1 MKKFLYSALAG
12 LSALATATPS
22 FAGNTFDD
30 HVDLFKALQEV
41 GVTIKLNHQAR
52 CSSGE
57 TDGGYASDLAFMVI
71 CQDNAIPG
79 GEQVRWTEN
88 DLDTLR
94 HEAHPV
100 IQDCN
105 MGTLSDGDL
114 GLFFWEE
121 GELTEWLNNS
131 SWSRAQLIEVS
142 KTLRENGLSWDE
154 VKLELE
160 AYTVATDIDASLI
173 AKKVRSFCG
182 S

>member
-41 GVTIKLNHQAR
+41 GVTIKLNHKAR
-52 CSSGE
+52 CESGE

-71 CQDNAIPG
+71 CQDNAVPG

-88 DLDTLR
+88 DLATLR
-94 HEAHPV
+94 HEAHHV
-100 IQDCN
+100 IQDCAV
-105 MGTLSDGDL
+105 GTISDGDL

-121 GELTEWLNNS
+121 GKLTEFLNGS
-131 SWSRAQLIEVS
+131 SWTRAQLVEVS
-142 KTLRENGLSWDE
+142 KMLRENGLSWDE

-160 AYTVATDIDASLI
+160 AYTVASDIDASLI
-173 AKKVRSFCG
+173 AKKVRSWCAE
-182 S
+182 

>member
-12 LSALATATPS
+12 LSALVTATPS

-41 GVTIKLNHQAR
+41 GVTIKLNHPAR
-52 CSSGE
+52 CASGD
-57 TDGGYASDLAFMVI
+57 TDGGYASELAFMVI
-71 CQDNAIPG
+71 CQDNAVAG

-94 HEAHPV
+94 HEAHHV
-100 IQDCN
+100 VQDCN
-105 MGTLSDGDL
+105 EGTLSDGEL
-114 GLFFWEE
+114 GVFFWEE
-121 GELTEWLNNS
+121 GKLTEWLNMS
-131 SWSRAQLIEVS
+131 SWSRSELIELS
-142 KTLRENGLSWDE
+142 KMLRERGLSWEE
-154 VKLELE
+154 VKIELE
-160 AYTVATDIDASLI
+160 AYTVASDVDASII